1 MTKPLQRNSGSSLP
15 EQISGDVA
23 QMLAGHVKAA
33 QTTEA
38 LAPLIAD
45 AVTAALPR
53 LKRGGRII
61 LVGAGTS
68 GRIAVQDGVELA
80 PTYGWPMERLTFLLA
95 GGERALVESSEAAED
110 DAALAIDEITRC
122 KITPDDVVIGVA
134 ASGRT
139 PYTCAAIERARAL
152 GALTIGIANQP
163 QTPLLDLAEIAHC
176 AETGPEFI
184 AGSTR
189 MRAGTAQKIVLNTL
203 STGMMV
209 GLGRTHRGLMTHM
222 SVSNEKLRRRAVDII
237 SAIAKASADESHQA
251 LQLAGND
258 LPVAILIAAGFERSQ
273 AEWAL
278 GEAGYSVG
286 PALSLLLRQSEEVS
300 DGA

>member
-134 ASGRT
+134 ASGIKRFIQH
-139 PYTCAAIERARAL
+139 A
-152 GALTIGIANQP
+152 
-163 QTPLLDLAEIAHC
+163 PLRI
-176 AETGPEFI
+176 
-184 AGSTR
+184 
-189 MRAGTAQKIVLNTL
+189 Q
-203 STGMMV
+203 
-209 GLGRTHRGLMTHM
+209 
-222 SVSNEKLRRRAVDII
+222 
-237 SAIAKASADESHQA
+237 
-251 LQLAGND
+251 
-258 LPVAILIAAGFERSQ
+258 
-273 AEWAL
+273 
-278 GEAGYSVG
+278 
-286 PALSLLLRQSEEVS
+286 
-300 DGA
+300 